1 MSSLITGTSAAW
13 LCITCSDHRR
23 NAFHDVPPLTKAARS
38 GKLDKFIG
46 VASGASAA
54 AAALSG

>member
-1 MSSLITGTSAAW
+1 LITGTSAAW